1 MPPSSQSLQYW
12 DRLLQPIREALS
24 RPAGRAILAGVH
36 GAMLAFALTVLGRT
50 DRRSFLMTMP
60 LCFSS
65 SSPPVRA
72 ATGKA

>member
-36 GAMLAFALTVLGRT
+36 GAMLAIALTV
-50 DRRSFLMTMP
+50 
-60 LCFSS
+60 
-65 SSPPVRA
+65 
-72 ATGKA
+72 